1 MLVSSISTNNMD
13 FTYVKRVQ
21 EWVELDNQVLRNKE
35 LIKDVTERKK
45 QLEEDILEYVETNK
59 LDSLCLNISDGTIKF
74 GKRSST
80 QPLSIKYIRQ
90 TIEKYAEE
98 KSLAIDVNELCD
110 YISSNLEKKTQTY
123 LKRDIK

>member
-1 MLVSSISTNNMD
+1 MD

-21 EWVELDNQVLRNKE
+21 EWVELDNKVLRNKE